1 GLDQQIFYVV
11 FWYWLI
17 QTACALCEN
26 NEFKS
31 ELIVNVEIE
40 NFNQEN
46 IILKLYEYY
55 YEISKELT
63 NKPQGWLY
71 KRIKNTINH
80 LRLEEK
86 NEGKVLEKIKYILKK
101 INENKDRSFI
111 LLNSTN
117 EEKNFKSGFVQFCV
131 IVGGFMISRGFTF
144 ENLTTEFFLNV
155 PKSDSTKISVDTL
168 LQRCRWFGN
177 RKKDNRNK
185 FLRIVMNKRICE
197 ALKSAQDYVE
207 VFVPGTSTSNIGA
220 IYKKIKELD
229 EFNEIVESTN
239 ATKRK

>member
-1 GLDQQIFYVV
+1 LYKHIKSIINYLHLKD
-11 FWYWLI
+11 
-17 QTACALCEN
+17 N
-26 NEFKS
+26 NE
-31 ELIVNVEIE
+31 E
-40 NFNQEN
+40 
-46 IILKLYEYY
+46 
-55 YEISKELT
+55 
-63 NKPQGWLY
+63 
-71 KRIKNTINH
+71 
-80 LRLEEK
+80 
-86 NEGKVLEKIKYILKK
+86 KVLGKIKYILKN
-101 INENKDRSFI
+101 IYENKDKSFI
-111 LLNSTN
+111 LLNSMN
-117 EEKNFKSGFVQFCV
+117 EEKNFKSGQVQFCI

-144 ENLTTEFFLNV
+144 ENITTELFLNV

-207 VFVPGTSTSNIGA
+207 VFVPGTSTSNIGT